1 MIAVQ
6 TERVI
11 LRQWRPEDRPLF
23 AAINA
28 DAQVMKYFPS
38 TLSKAQSDALVDRV
52 SNDIS
57 VSGWG
62 FWAAERVDTA
72 EFIGFVGINYS
83 ADGLPFAP
91 CVDIGWRLGSQ
102 HWGQGFATEAA
113 HGAMAFAFTH
123 ANVEKLVSMTSLANT
138 ASERVMQKLGMIK
151 LPKTFLHPKIAQGH
165 LLQEHVLYELS
176 RDQWRGKGA
185 HNSKIAINSK
195 VNWGEI

>member
-11 LRQWRPEDRPLF
+11 LRQWRAEDRPIF

-28 DAQVMKYFPS
+28 DPKVMKYFPS
-38 TLSKAQSDALVDRV
+38 ALSKSQSDALVDRV
-52 SNDIS
+52 SNDIN

-62 FWAAERVDTA
+62 FWAAERADTA
-72 EFIGFVGINYS
+72 EFMGFVGINYS

-102 HWGQGFATEAA
+102 HWGQGLATEAA
-113 HGAMAFAFTH
+113 QGAMAYAFTH
-123 ANVEKLVSMTSLANT
+123 TSVEKLVSMTPLANA
-138 ASERVMQKLGMIK
+138 ASERIMQKLGMIK
-151 LPKTFLHPKIAQGH
+151 LAKTFLHPKVAQGH

-176 RDQWRGKGA
+176 RDQWRSNGVY
-185 HNSKIAINSK
+185 NSKIAINGK
-195 VNWGEI
+195 VI

>member
-11 LRQWRPEDRPLF
+11 LRQWRDDDRPLF

-28 DAQVMKYFPS
+28 DPQVMKYFQS
-38 TLSKAQSDALVDRV
+38 TLSSAQSDALVDRV

-57 VSGWG
+57 LSGWG

-102 HWGQGFATEAA
+102 HWGQGLATEAA
-113 HGAMAFAFTH
+113 HGAMDFAFNH
-123 ANVEKLVSMTSLANT
+123 ANLEELVSMTPLANT

-151 LPKTFLHPKIAQGH
+151 RPKTFLHPNVAQGH
-165 LLQEHVLYELS
+165 LLREHVLYKLN
-176 RDQWRGKGA
+176 RDQWRINGL
-185 HNSKIAINSK
+185 HNSKIVINGK
-195 VNWGEI
+195 VN